1 MVTKGPLVVLILTAL
16 VMRTCTP
23 IKQSCTP
30 LGFREF
36 EPLMSYL
43 NAEDTGFLTLY
54 VLYTPRNPGNWIVVK
69 DYGVKEASFSCC
81 FYLLELN
88 KTQVSFI
95 DSIFII
101 IIAALFRKN
110 LFQTNV
116 CEVILTNGY
125 LKIIATHHFVS
136 FVMIFS
142 LICATKLSSLLRFYL
157 VNVIELKV
165 TIAFIIYSFT
175 I

>member
-1 MVTKGPLVVLILTAL
+1 M
-16 VMRTCTP
+16 
-23 IKQSCTP
+23 
-30 LGFREF
+30 
-36 EPLMSYL
+36 
-43 NAEDTGFLTLY
+43 
-54 VLYTPRNPGNWIVVK
+54 
-69 DYGVKEASFSCC
+69 
-81 FYLLELN
+81 ELN

-116 CEVILTNGY
+116 FEVILTNGY

-142 LICATKLSSLLRFYL
+142 LISARKLSSLLRFYL